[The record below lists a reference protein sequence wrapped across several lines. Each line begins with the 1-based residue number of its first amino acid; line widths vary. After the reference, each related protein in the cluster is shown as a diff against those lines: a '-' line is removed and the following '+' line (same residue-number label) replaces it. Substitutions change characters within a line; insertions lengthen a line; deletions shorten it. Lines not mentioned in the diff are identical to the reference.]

1 MYLSC
6 LFNNASESTNIL
18 SHQVNTRVS
27 IMYMSLNEQ
36 IISKIAAK
44 NNV

>member
-1 MYLSC
+1 MLQKVQIYY
-6 LFNNASESTNIL
+6 
-18 SHQVNTRVS
+18 HQVNTRVS